1 MTFQSMASA
10 SNVGAN
16 RTNPVG
22 FSVDVEF
29 AWRKTNTSCN
39 KNDGNP
45 FNLDDTVLER
55 TKEVALPLH
64 LTPVWKK
71 VIPDGVFEYHGR
83 FLIHDDYVRYDG
95 KEQPREKSNEQD
107 QVNELI
113 NDFEVYGYREDA
125 TPPIAI
131 KDPENLSPTHIKG
144 LSGFHRRT
152 ARNRL
157 PIQQKLY
164 FYDLYSFSSLKWE
177 RVARNVTNHH
187 GNPQLKQK
195 WTDYRSETINAVR
208 DNIIPDTE
216 DAITNFVELIAADKP
231 ASTRKKIRNHAF
243 KSCNVYPNFRT
254 YGTSGNGVG
263 TIQDFVSNELGLPKM
278 GFEGRTDNDAE
289 EIKKQGYILYASDR
303 GDGLR
308 AWSSGTN
315 KAMRWGIP
323 TWVFGYSSKRVD
335 DLIEWREN
343 FIDEFLGFK
352 ETQIQFAHCTA
363 RAWVDD
369 DCRDEYDSF
378 DVEDLIDSIDEE
390 SFPIKLGGFLPQH
403 TSRNANDGGRPTES
417 GLVDVYGKSIVFN
430 PKGDCLTLTQP

>member
-1 MTFQSMASA
+1 MTFQTMASA

-195 WTDYRSETINAVR
+195 WTDYRSEVVNAVAA
-208 DNIIPDTE
+208 NIIPKE
-216 DAITNFVELIAADKP
+216 ENAISEFVELIAADKP
-231 ASTRKKIRNHAF
+231 ATTRKKIKAHAF
-243 KSCNVYPNFRT
+243 KQCGVYPNFRT
-254 YGTSGNGVG
+254 YNPKGTGTG
-263 TIQDFVSNELGLPKM
+263 TIHEFVCGELGLPKM
-278 GFEGRTDNDAE
+278 GFEGRTDNDAQA
-289 EIKKQGYILYASDR
+289 IKEQGYIIYASDR
-303 GDGLR
+303 GDALR
-308 AWSSGTN
+308 AWGSGIN

-323 TWVFGYSSKRVD
+323 TWIFGYSNKRID
-335 DLIEWREN
+335 DLIAWREV
-343 FIDEFLGFK
+343 FIEEFESFK
-352 ETQIQFAHCTA
+352 ETQIQFAHSVA
-363 RAWVDD
+363 EAWVNEE
-369 DCRDEYDSF
+369 CTEEYKSF
-378 DVEDLIDSIDEE
+378 DVFDLVSSVDEV
-390 SFPIKLGGFLPQH
+390 SFPIKLAGFFPQH
-403 TSRNANDGGRPTES
+403 TSRNVNDGGRPTEN
-417 GLVDVYGKSIVFN
+417 GLVDVYGKTIIFD